1 MKITRTIMCSSIAA
15 ALAALAAPAGAQQ
28 QQPKQSDEIE
38 VVTVT
43 AQKRKEDPAKVAMS
57 ISAVT
62 GKQLQEEHIRD
73 ITDLTRVVPN
83 ISFTAASGNGGAGP
97 GTSNIEIRGISS
109 TAGAAT
115 VGVYLGDTPVTVGNV
130 YTMGNVEPRF
140 FDIDRVE
147 VLRGPQVTLYGASSM
162 GGTIKFVPN
171 EPDLKEREFSTYT
184 EFSHTKDGSPSYSAN
199 VVGNI
204 PLIADE
210 LALRIGVQAQH
221 TGGFISQ
228 VDGEGA
234 VLAKD
239 INKISD
245 QEVRLALKW
254 KPTRALTIT
263 PSVYY
268 QRLDAKDISAFN
280 IELPNYQAQKQV
292 REPSIDKLL
301 TPSLTVNWDLG
312 AVDLTSATSYFS
324 RKFDRTQNGSAYNS
338 YSLSTFLTSTAD
350 GGKAPPELIEAI
362 AGLPSAVYLNNQV
375 RQVSQEFRLA
385 SRPYDAAVSPWTWLA
400 GTYFSR
406 QHTNI
411 TENDPIFGVTDTFKQ
426 FGFDIYDPELLPDV
440 RPGSFPNDNSFAGAF
455 HYREKQGSVFGEV
468 NYYFT
473 PTLHATVGARY
484 LRANSHLD
492 QRNGNYLAGAG
503 NNSGASLKSTAFT
516 PKYAVTWEV
525 DPRHTLYT
533 SVSKGFRLGGSNIFV
548 PPTTCGGD
556 LELNGLTEGP
566 PNYASD
572 SLWNY
577 EVGSK
582 SRFLNN
588 RLTVNADVFYVKWKN
603 IQQGVYLPTC
613 AYTYNAN
620 AGDATSKGFEFDIKA
635 KPIAGL
641 TLSASGGYVKAELS
655 NDQGIQNGVV
665 GAVAGA
671 QIQGVPKYN
680 AALNARYNF
689 AVGDRS
695 AFVMGGVQWVGSS
708 KGSLNPELTDYQRPA
723 YHTAD
728 FSAGMAVDRYSVSV
742 FVKNAFDNDKVI
754 QHPQV
759 ASIVQGYRLMPR
771 AIGVS
776 LAAKF

>member
-1 MKITRTIMCSSIAA
+1 MKITQKVMCTSVAA
-15 ALAALAAPAGAQQ
+15 ALAMPAFAQQ
-28 QQPKQSDEIE
+28 APLSDEIE
-38 VVTVT
+38 VVKVT

-62 GKQLQEEHIRD
+62 GAQLQAEHIRD
-73 ITDLTRVVPN
+73 ITDLTRAVPN

-130 YTMGNVEPRF
+130 YTMGNVEPKF

-147 VLRGPQVTLYGASSM
+147 VLRGPQATLYGASSM

-171 EPDLKEREFSTYT
+171 EPDLKEREFTTYT
-184 EFSHTKDGSPSYSAN
+184 EASSTKGGSANYAAN
-199 VVGNI
+199 VVANL

-221 TGGFISQ
+221 TGGYIDQ
-228 VDGEGA
+228 VDGGGA
-234 VLAKD
+234 VLANN

-245 QEVRLALKW
+245 QELRAALKW

-263 PSVYY
+263 PSVYW
-268 QRLDAKDISAFN
+268 QRIDAKDIAAFN
-280 IELPNYQAQKQV
+280 LELPLYQAQKQI
-292 REPSIDKLL
+292 REPSKDTLL
-301 TPSLTVNWDLG
+301 SPSLTVNWDLG
-312 AVDLTSATSYFS
+312 PFDLTSATSYFE

-406 QHTNI
+406 QHTNVV
-411 TENDPIFGVTDTFKQ
+411 ENDPIFGVTDLFKQ
-426 FGFDIYDPELLPDV
+426 FGFDIADPELLPDA
-440 RPGSFPNDNSFAGAF
+440 RPGQFPNDNSFAGAF
-455 HYREKQGSVFGEV
+455 HYREKQTSIFGEI
-468 NYYFT
+468 NYYFV

-484 LRANSHLD
+484 LKADTTLE

-503 NNSGASLKSTAFT
+503 NNSGAATSSHAFT
-516 PKYAVTWEV
+516 PKYALTWEV
-525 DPRHTLYT
+525 SPTSTVYT
-533 SVSKGFRLGGSNIFV
+533 SIAKGFRLGGNNIFV
-548 PPTTCGGD
+548 PPTTCGPD
-556 LELNGLTEGP
+556 LEANGLEAGP
-566 PNYASD
+566 PDYKPD
-572 SLWNY
+572 SLWSY

-588 RLTVNADVFYVKWKN
+588 RLSINADVFYVKWKN

-635 KPIAGL
+635 KPMPGL

-655 NDQGIQNGVV
+655 NDQGIENGVV

-680 AALNARYNF
+680 AAVNAVYNF
-689 AVGDRS
+689 SAWDKP
-695 AFVMGGVQWVGSS
+695 AFVMGGMQWVGSS
-708 KGSLNPELTDYQRPA
+708 KGSLDPDQTDHDRPS
-723 YHTAD
+723 YHTTD
-728 FSAGMAVDRYSVSV
+728 FSAGMTFDRYAFSV
-742 FVKNAFDNDKVI
+742 FVKNAFDTDTII

-759 ASIVQGYRLMPR
+759 ASIVQGYRLAPR
-771 AIGVS
+771 SIGVT
-776 LAAKF
+776 LATKF